1 MPCLIAAPASGSG
14 KTLLS
19 LLLAALARSRGL
31 ALQPFKVGP
40 DYLDPQLLS
49 RVSGLTCRNLDPLLC
64 GEQWLRQC
72 FHWHGSRA
80 PLTLVEGV
88 MGLFDGLGP
97 TSRGSSA
104 AVAVQLDLPVVLVVE
119 ASRQAGSLAAL
130 VRGFRDHG
138 PPPVRLAGVVL
149 NRVGSERHR
158 ALLREAL
165 ASISMPLLGVLPSDQ
180 SLELPSRHLGLLP
193 PGELSDLAD
202 RQRRWAHLAERHL
215 NLDALWPLLQSPSPL
230 LGAQDP
236 IHWCLAQAQ
245 SSPGQVFTP
254 ESVGEL
260 ALSQKPGSPPASSPP
275 ASSQLALPGPLASP
289 GIGIEPGEGMAPGL
303 RSGPGPQPLLIAV
316 ASDAAFHFRYPEA
329 TELLQ
334 ALGLE
339 PLPWSP
345 LADDPLPA
353 GCRAVLLPGGYPE
366 LHAAQLAA
374 SGRSLQ
380 ALRTAAR
387 QGLPIAAECGGL
399 LLLGRELLDPDGV
412 PHAMAGLLPFNAAR
426 GALSLGY
433 RQATACRDGLLVRR
447 GETLWAHEFHRW
459 QLLPAASRGPI
470 SSTGPKKSFDIAPE
484 LLNEPGNRANLW
496 QVEGWGVP
504 PSCEGW
510 TTTTLHATWLH
521 LHWAG
526 CPEIPLRLAAASAR
540 AVPLPWNAAS
550 CPPPTPAPASPVS
563 AGG

>member
-49 RVSGLTCRNLDPLLC
+49 RVSGLSCRNLDPLLC

-97 TSRGSSA
+97 SSRGSSA
-104 AVAVQLDLPVVLVVE
+104 AVAAQLDLPVVLVVE

-193 PGELSDLAD
+193 PGELSDLAE

-215 NLDALWPLLQSPSPL
+215 DLDALWPLLRSPSPL
-230 LGAQDP
+230 VGAQDP

-245 SSPGQVFTP
+245 SSPGLGLSFSPTVAN
-254 ESVGEL
+254 GEFASGDVASGEAASPL
-260 ALSQKPGSPPASSPP
+260 AMPSPLGVPGLAAGPGMRPGAGRASSPKP
-275 ASSQLALPGPLASP
+275 LP
-289 GIGIEPGEGMAPGL
+289 
-303 RSGPGPQPLLIAV
+303 IAV

-374 SGRSLQ
+374 SGRSLR
-380 ALRTAAR
+380 ALRTAAN

-399 LLLGRELLDPDGV
+399 LLLGRELLDPDGI
-412 PHAMAGLLPFNAAR
+412 PHAMAGLLPFSAAR

-470 SSTGPKKSFDIAPE
+470 SSTGPKNSFDIAPE
-484 LLNEPGNRANLW
+484 LPNEPGSRANLW

-504 PSCEGW
+504 PACEGW

>member
-49 RVSGLTCRNLDPLLC
+49 RVSGLSCRNLDPLLC

-97 TSRGSSA
+97 SSRGSSA
-104 AVAVQLDLPVVLVVE
+104 AVAAQLDLPVVLVVE

-193 PGELSDLAD
+193 PGELSDLAE

-215 NLDALWPLLQSPSPL
+215 DLDALWPLLQSPSPL

-236 IHWCLAQAQ
+236 IDWCLAQAQ
-245 SSPGQVFTP
+245 SSPGLGLSFSPTV
-254 ESVGEL
+254 SNGEVANGEFASGEAASPL
-260 ALSQKPGSPPASSPP
+260 AMPSPLGVPGLAAGPGMRPGAGRASSP
-275 ASSQLALPGPLASP
+275 
-289 GIGIEPGEGMAPGL
+289 
-303 RSGPGPQPLLIAV
+303 QPLPIAV

-374 SGRSLQ
+374 SGRSLR
-380 ALRTAAR
+380 ALRTAAN

-399 LLLGRELLDPDGV
+399 LLLGRELLDPDGI
-412 PHAMAGLLPFNAAR
+412 PHAMAGLLPFSAAR

-470 SSTGPKKSFDIAPE
+470 SSTGPKNSFDIAPE
-484 LLNEPGNRANLW
+484 LPNEPGSRANLW

-504 PSCEGW
+504 PACEGW